1 MSNIRAVIL
10 CGGSGKRLWPLSRE
24 SYPKQFSH
32 LVSNNETMFQASIR
46 RVLGSGALKPIL
58 LTGNEYRFIVGE
70 QLESIGVTD
79 HDIIIEPSGRNTA
92 PAIAAAALRIQKTD
106 PNAIMVVSPA
116 DHQIHDDN
124 AFSAALEIAVEQ
136 AEKGDIV
143 TFGIVPDRAATGYG
157 YIEVETKIEN
167 IKTSVPFK
175 QFLEKPDKSKAQKM
189 LKTGKFL
196 WNSGIFVFSAS
207 AILAAFEKHA
217 PSTLSA
223 VRRSVDE
230 GRDDLDFFRLSDA
243 FNKAD
248 DISIDYA
255 IMEHVTGQVVPLDCG
270 WNDLGSWRTVW
281 LESDKDKNGVATKGS
296 VSMHNCEDSLLRSE
310 DDKMHMVGIGLKNI
324 VAVAMR
330 DAVLV
335 TDMSN
340 SQSVSDSVAL
350 MRKEDI
356 YQADEFPRAA
366 RPWGWYETL
375 TKHSRFRVKSI
386 VVKPGQK
393 LSLQSHVHRAEHWIV
408 VEGTAKVTIND
419 EVKMV
424 TENESVFIPL
434 GAKHRM
440 ENPGKMDMHLV
451 EVQTGS
457 YLEEDDIIRYEDIYD
472 RNIV

>member
-1 MSNIRAVIL
+1 MTNIRPVIL
-10 CGGSGKRLWPLSRE
+10 CGGSGKRLWPISRE

-32 LVSNNETMFQASIR
+32 LVSSDETMFQASIR
-46 RVLGSGALKPIL
+46 RILDAGATKPIC

-70 QLESIGVTD
+70 QLEAIGVLE
-79 HDIIIEPSGRNTA
+79 HDIIIEPTGRNTA
-92 PAIAAAALRIQKTD
+92 PAVAAAALRLQKTD
-106 PNAIMVVSPA
+106 PNAIMIVTPA
-116 DHQIHDDN
+116 DHQIHDET
-124 AFSAALEIAVEQ
+124 AFSAALEIAIDQ
-136 AEKGDIV
+136 AERGEIV
-143 TFGIVPDRAATGYG
+143 TFGIVPDRPETGYG
-157 YIEVETKIEN
+157 YIEIDTQINKIQSSTAF
-167 IKTSVPFK
+167 I
-175 QFLEKPDKSKAQKM
+175 QFLEKPNVTEAIK
-189 LKTGKFL
+189 LIETGTFL

-207 AILAAFEKHA
+207 AIIAAYENYAPHILAVVK
-217 PSTLSA
+217 
-223 VRRSVDE
+223 RSVDE
-230 GRDDLDFFRLSDA
+230 GRDDLDFLRLSDD

-270 WNDLGSWRTVW
+270 WNDLGAWRTVW
-281 LESDKDKNGVATKGS
+281 LESEKDKNGVSIQGS
-296 VSMHNCEDSLLRSE
+296 VTAHNCEDSLLRCE
-310 DDKMHMVGIGLKNI
+310 DDKMHMVGIGLKDI

-335 TDMSN
+335 THMN
-340 SQSVSDSVAL
+340 NTQAVSEAVTI
-350 MRKEDI
+350 MRKEEI
-356 YQADEFPRAA
+356 EQADEFPRAV

-375 TKHSRFRVKSI
+375 TKRTRFRVKSI

-419 EVKMV
+419 EIKMV
-424 TENESVFIPL
+424 TENQSVFIPL
-434 GAKHRM
+434 GTKHRL

-472 RNIV
+472 RKLT